1 MGYPQKRIA
10 HIAPEEYLA
19 LEHRA
24 TAKHEY
30 LDGVIYAWQGH
41 APQAMAGG
49 TLRHNRVSLNVAS
62 SLRNQLKGS
71 GCEVFMADVRLNK
84 ADRTAY
90 FYPDVV
96 VTCSATDLAREDGI
110 SEPSLVV
117 EVLSD
122 STEDFDRGDKF
133 TAYRDFPSLKVY
145 VLVSPER
152 RTMEVFHRDAN
163 WAPSA
168 ASDTSLQL
176 NLAKLVFD
184 HVEIFEGF

>member
-19 LEHRA
+19 LEHSA
-24 TAKHEY
+24 TTKHEY

-41 APQAMAGG
+41 APQAMAGR

-84 ADRTAY
+84 ADGTAY

-96 VTCSATDLAREDGI
+96 VTCSAADLSRENGI

-133 TAYRDFPSLKVY
+133 AAYRDFSSLKVY

-152 RTMEVFHRDAN
+152 RTMEAFHRDAN
-163 WAPSA
+163 WASSA
-168 ASDTSLQL
+168 ASNTSLQL
-176 NLAKLVFD
+176 NLIDLVFD
-184 HVEIFEGF
+184 PAEIFEG